1 MLGLSEC
8 VALFTAFLMLVLVF
22 PLPRVVLETLLGF
35 KPSWILVLLSA
46 ATSLVPFLESAKLIY
61 EYRSVGYESDPS
73 WMAAQVGLYRSL
85 VVGSLLFS
93 FVLLQHTCSR
103 LVSAMVK
110 EERMAKNLFATQKQ
124 AKAASDQSLKMLDM
138 IDKEGT
144 DKNVEMI
151 LSENVELK
159 ESNKEL
165 AKELSIIKGQAKAFN
180 REHDRLIEEVHV
192 LQTKLG
198 MNKNEDKKD
207 K

>member
-1 MLGLSEC
+1 
-8 VALFTAFLMLVLVF
+8 
-22 PLPRVVLETLLGF
+22 
-35 KPSWILVLLSA
+35 
-46 ATSLVPFLESAKLIY
+46 
-61 EYRSVGYESDPS
+61 
-73 WMAAQVGLYRSL
+73 
-85 VVGSLLFS
+85 
-93 FVLLQHTCSR
+93 
-103 LVSAMVK
+103 MVK